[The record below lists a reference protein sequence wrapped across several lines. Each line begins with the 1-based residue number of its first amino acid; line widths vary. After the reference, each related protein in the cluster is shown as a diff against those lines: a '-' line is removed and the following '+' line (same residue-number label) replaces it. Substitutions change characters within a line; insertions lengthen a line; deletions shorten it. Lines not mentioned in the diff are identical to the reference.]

1 MVENITTTGMS
12 CNVYLVWFLSSPSN
26 LWPPGTPCNTFGCY
40 KSNKEHNFGRND
52 DIQCLQDSCNYQK
65 IQYCKH
71 RLLFYST
78 KHRWCLFEYIWSS
91 WCSIDRVWWSGVPC
105 HFSHWRPCLVLCLP
119 LMALSAWTC
128 PVPYTPPLPHNLL
141 RRISEE

>member
-1 MVENITTTGMS
+1 MDVSHIRAAGRDYVI
-12 CNVYLVWFLSSPSN
+12 CGAGGRNVGGV
-26 LWPPGTPCNTFGCY
+26 NTFGAVGAALT
-40 KSNKEHNFGRND
+40 EFGG
-52 DIQCLQDSCNYQK
+52 L
-65 IQYCKH
+65 
-71 RLLFYST
+71 
-78 KHRWCLFEYIWSS
+78 
-91 WCSIDRVWWSGVPC
+91 VC